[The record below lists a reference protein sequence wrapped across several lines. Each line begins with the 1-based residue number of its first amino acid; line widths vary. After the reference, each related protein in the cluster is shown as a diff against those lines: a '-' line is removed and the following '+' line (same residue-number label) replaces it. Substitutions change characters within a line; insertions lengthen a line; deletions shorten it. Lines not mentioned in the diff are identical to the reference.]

1 MQMGIASIGT
11 CVLFG
16 VILLII
22 YFSKKR
28 VKMGVYVLSF
38 CCYNMCHNHST

>member
-22 YFSKKR
+22 YFVIITLK
-28 VKMGVYVLSF
+28 
-38 CCYNMCHNHST
+38 